1 MPIMCGAPAFSCPGR
16 RAGAGTDPCAHKQRK
31 TIMQAFEFH
40 DALKS
45 PAWQAGEGL
54 RPDMSGRLTNVWE
67 AAFSVSDWSDCIVAI
82 AKRRDRQQ
90 FALLF
95 AHFGP
100 RLKSFF
106 LRLGVPPGVAEDLV
120 QDTMLMVWRKADRF
134 DPKRAAASTWIFA
147 VGRNLRIDLKRRER
161 DPGLLAE
168 LYDGM
173 EEAAPGDHMLAAER
187 DRRIRAALTALP
199 AEQADVI
206 RLSFFEDRPH
216 GQIADQLKIP

>member
-1 MPIMCGAPAFSCPGR
+1 
-16 RAGAGTDPCAHKQRK
+16 
-31 TIMQAFEFH
+31 MQAFEFH

-54 RPDMSGRLTNVWE
+54 RPDITGRLTTVWE
-67 AAFSVSDWSDCIVAI
+67 AAFSVTDWSDCIVAI

-216 GQIADQLKIP
+216 GQIADQLKIPLGTVKSRVRLAMARLRALVEEQQ